1 MIVAAWAV
9 RAVLSVVYAP
19 MRMLRRR
26 HKVTFISRQGNS
38 PSTDFTALVNQLSHD
53 DPSVEITVL
62 TYEFHTSIRRK
73 VGYLA
78 HVFVQMYH
86 IATSRVVVLDTYC
99 IPVSVLRHS
108 PGLHVIQMW
117 HALGSIKKFG
127 YSIVDSGE
135 GSDSRVASVMRMHAR
150 YDVVAC
156 SSPACVPAFA
166 EAFDTPSERVVVAPL
181 PRVDVLT
188 NRAHMAQQRE
198 RLYRVF
204 PELRDKPTVLFAPTF
219 QKGQHFAADELHRY
233 FAKHGYTLIAKPH
246 PVALSGARDTTSV
259 RYAQYSAFELLA
271 VADFL
276 VTDYSSIMLEA
287 AVADVPVMILAP
299 DVEEYSA
306 KRSFYLDFAA
316 EVPSPITRSFDELL
330 EHMKTWDGDRT
341 ALRAFA
347 DRWVSYP
354 EVGTCTEHLAR
365 MIQSH
370 LVD

>member
-19 MRMLRRR
+19 MRMLHRR

-62 TYEFHTSIRRK
+62 TYEFHTSMRRK

-204 PELRDKPTVLFAPTF
+204 PELREKPTVLFAPTF

-246 PVALSGARDTTSV
+246 PVALSGAR
-259 RYAQYSAFELLA
+259 
-271 VADFL
+271 
-276 VTDYSSIMLEA
+276 
-287 AVADVPVMILAP
+287 ILPRCATHST
-299 DVEEYSA
+299 VHSNCL
-306 KRSFYLDFAA
+306 RSLI
-316 EVPSPITRSFDELL
+316 SL
-330 EHMKTWDGDRT
+330 
-341 ALRAFA
+341 
-347 DRWVSYP
+347 
-354 EVGTCTEHLAR
+354 
-365 MIQSH
+365 
-370 LVD
+370 